1 MQVKTKTKQMKEEV
15 QDCIPGIIRRGDDNE
30 DGNISMIDDN
40 PGLWSGTQFKKSNT
54 SLQTTGFIA
63 NHIMD
68 KVIANHIMDRV
79 ITFSF
84 NSPLPLQRQG
94 GQAMLEVWEASKAG
108 PCLYAAKTSSG
119 KSRKQGS
126 NISWITSPWSYL
138 YLTEFSS
145 LYAH

>member
-1 MQVKTKTKQMKEEV
+1 MKEEV

-68 KVIANHIMDRV
+68 KVIANHIMGW
-79 ITFSF
+79 T
-84 NSPLPLQRQG
+84 G
-94 GQAMLEVWEASKAG
+94 
-108 PCLYAAKTSSG
+108 
-119 KSRKQGS
+119 
-126 NISWITSPWSYL
+126 
-138 YLTEFSS
+138 
-145 LYAH
+145 